1 MSSTQDILNSLSG
14 FDAVK
19 SHALEAAATELKDLT
34 INYQNG
40 KISASEYEE
49 LLSDIS
55 TTGIIVENAAAL
67 NAQAELNKIINIAIT
82 IASTAAKAI

>member
-19 SHALEAAATELKDLT
+19 SHALEAAATEIKDLT

>member
-1 MSSTQDILNSLSG
+1 MNTQDILNSLSG

-34 INYQNG
+34 NNYQNG
-40 KISASEYEE
+40 KLSASEYEE

-55 TTGIIVENAAAL
+55 TTGIIIEDAAAL
-67 NAQAELNKIINIAIT
+67 NAQAELNKIIEIAIT

>member
-1 MSSTQDILNSLSG
+1 MNTQDILNSLSG

-34 INYQNG
+34 NNYQNG
-40 KISASEYEE
+40 KLSASEYEE

-55 TTGIIVENAAAL
+55 TTGIIVEDAAAL
-67 NAQAELNKIINIAIT
+67 NAQAELNKIIEIAIT

>member
-1 MSSTQDILNSLSG
+1 MNTQDILNSLSG

-34 INYQNG
+34 NNYQNG
-40 KISASEYEE
+40 KLSASEYEE

-55 TTGIIVENAAAL
+55 TTGIIVEDAAAL

>member
-14 FDAVK
+14 YDAVK
-19 SHALEAAATELKDLT
+19 SHALADAAAELKSLT
-34 INYQNG
+34 EDYQNG
-40 KISASEYEE
+40 TISASEYEE

-55 TTGIIVENAAAL
+55 TTGIIIEDAAAL

>member
-40 KISASEYEE
+40 KLSASEYEE

>member
-19 SHALEAAATELKDLT
+19 SHALEAAATEIKNLT
-34 INYQNG
+34 INYQHG